1 MIKREQ
7 YLTKIRSFYNSD
19 LVKVLIG
26 MRRSGKSVLLKQI
39 ISELKEQGV
48 EESHIIYL
56 NFEDLDY
63 SFIRNEMDLH
73 RYIKDKTSDQ
83 DKYYLF
89 FVCIHWVDY

>member
-7 YLTKIRSFYNSD
+7 YLTKIRPFYNSD

-56 NFEDLDY
+56 NFVK
-63 SFIRNEMDLH
+63 SI
-73 RYIKDKTSDQ
+73 
-83 DKYYLF
+83 F
-89 FVCIHWVDY
+89 FKNLS